1 MTQKMTSSRFKL
13 LLMLGALTALVP
25 LTIDMYLPAFPA
37 LTEDL
42 NTTNSLTQISL
53 TASLLGIAF
62 GQLIIGSMS
71 DIYGRKRPLVLAIS
85 LFVVASFLCAVA
97 PNIWVFIACRF
108 IQGFTGAAGIV
119 LSRSMIRD
127 LYSGPDMTKMFSLL
141 ILVMG
146 LAPILAPV
154 IGGQVLTFT
163 SWRGIFT
170 ILAIAGILVTLM
182 AVFKVEE
189 TLPNE
194 RRSTGGLK
202 NTVNVF
208 VALLKQKSFVGFAL
222 IQGFVAAALFSYIS
236 GSSFIL
242 QDIFNLSAQTYGIV
256 FGVNA
261 LGFITLS
268 QITGRLVDYV
278 KEEKLLVAGF
288 IIALSGG
295 VTLLLASLNGENFW
309 LVMFGLFLV
318 ISSVGVLNPT
328 SLSLA
333 MEKQENNAGS
343 AAAFLGLFQF
353 IFGGVAAP
361 LVGFLGTTTVL
372 PLASIILVCQ
382 MSALLSYIF
391 LVRRKDQALGA

>member
-1 MTQKMTSSRFKL
+1 
-13 LLMLGALTALVP
+13 MLGALTALVP

>member
-1 MTQKMTSSRFKL
+1 MKESRLKL

-85 LFVVASFLCAVA
+85 VFVIASFLCAIS
-97 PNIWVFIACRF
+97 PNIWFFIVCRF

-127 LYSGPDMTKMFSLL
+127 LYSGSDMTKMFSLL

-154 IGGQVLTFT
+154 IGGQILIFT

-170 ILAIAGILVTLM
+170 ILAIAGALAVLM
-182 AVFKVEE
+182 SLFKVKE
-189 TLPNE
+189 TLPEE
-194 RRSTGGLK
+194 RRSAGGLK
-202 NTVNVF
+202 NTANVF
-208 VALLKQKSFVGFAL
+208 IKLAKQRNFIGFAL

-242 QDIFNLSAQTYGIV
+242 QDLFSLSAQTYGIV
-256 FGVNA
+256 FGINA

-268 QITGRLVDYV
+268 QVTGRLVDYV
-278 KEEKLLVAGF
+278 KEERLLIMGF
-288 IIALSGG
+288 IIALTGG
-295 VTLLLASLNGENFW
+295 VTLLLAALNGANFW
-309 LVMFGLFLV
+309 PVMFGLFLI

-343 AAAFLGLFQF
+343 AAALLGLFQF

-361 LVGFLGTTTVL
+361 IVGFLGTESVL
-372 PLASIILVCQ
+372 PLAMIILVCQ
-382 MSALLSYIF
+382 ICALLSYLL
-391 LVRRKDQALGA
+391 LVRSKF

>member
-1 MTQKMTSSRFKL
+1 MTSSRFKL

>member
-1 MTQKMTSSRFKL
+1 MTNSRFRL

-85 LFVVASFLCAVA
+85 LFVIASFLCAIA

-170 ILAIAGILVTLM
+170 ILAIAGVLVTLM
-182 AVFKVEE
+182 SVFKVEE
-189 TLPNE
+189 TLPKE
-194 RRSTGGLK
+194 RRSAGGLK

-208 VALLKQKSFVGFAL
+208 VALLKQKSFIGFAL

-288 IIALSGG
+288 VIALSGG
-295 VTLLLASLNGENFW
+295 ITLLLASINGENFW
-309 LVMFGLFLV
+309 AVMLGLFLV

-372 PLASIILVCQ
+372 PLALIILVCQ
-382 MSALLSYIF
+382 LSALLSYII
-391 LVRRKDQALGA
+391 LVRRKGEALGS